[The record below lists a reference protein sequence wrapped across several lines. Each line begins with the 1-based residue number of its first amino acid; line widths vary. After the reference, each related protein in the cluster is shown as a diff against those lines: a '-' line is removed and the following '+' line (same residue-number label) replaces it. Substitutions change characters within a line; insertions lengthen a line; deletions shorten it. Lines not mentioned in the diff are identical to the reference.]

1 MKYLFL
7 TILGLVLAFLVASPF
22 FIKGVSLYMPL
33 LAVGLAVALQKYV
46 ASLASYALIAFGKV
60 FDVGDR
66 IRIGNTKGDVRQIGL
81 FHFILEEVGEDEK
94 LGGELT
100 GRLIHMPNAIVLDQ
114 PVLNYSKDY
123 VKGRSRVHCEYIFD
137 EVRIPLSPKSD
148 VVKASRLLEDI
159 IGQADAVY
167 VAEAQRTFQDG
178 YPDFLKEAT
187 DKSRTQVHLEPKHL
201 WLKGKFV
208 TPFRRRNELRTRITI
223 EFLNQARNDPD
234 VQLV

>member
-7 TILGLVLAFLVASPF
+7 LILGVVLAFLVASPF
-22 FIKGVSLYMPL
+22 FIKGASLYIPL

-46 ASLASYALIAFGKV
+46 ASLASYALITFGRV

-66 IRIGNTKGDVRQIGL
+66 IRIGNVKGDVRQIG
-81 FHFILEEVGEDEK
+81 FVHFVLEEVGEDEK

-100 GRLIHMPNAIVLDQ
+100 GRLIHMPNATVLDQ

-123 VKGRSRVHCEYIFD
+123 VRGRSRVHCEYIFD
-137 EVRIPLSPKSD
+137 EVRIPLTPKSD
-148 VVKASRLLEDI
+148 VVKASRVLEDI
-159 IGQADAVY
+159 IGQADARY
-167 VAEAQRTFQDG
+167 VSEAQQTFQDG

-187 DKSRTQVHLEPKHL
+187 ERSRTQVHLEPQHL

-208 TPFRRRNELRTRITI
+208 TPFRHRNELRTGII
-223 EFLNQARNDPD
+223 VEFLKQVKDDPD
-234 VQLV
+234 IQLA